1 MLQHTRCAT
10 ANYTLKCSSNTR
22 DTEQGGLKHQHHTYQ
37 DNWYLRT
44 LTKKFSKHQMSGNV
58 LCWNITHEHFIVQK
72 LYMKLPVL
80 TLRYKAYW
88 ACYLQFPCVQ
98 QIFKV
103 FYVTKGNFT
112 ADKHMHT
119 HWPPLK
125 NFKNKLTL
133 CSALFLEKGIT
144 GAGWGHGVGLCQ
156 IGAAVMAEKGYGYRA
171 ILAHYYKNTELVTY
185 YDMREPEI
193 E

>member
-133 CSALFLEKGIT
+133 CSALFLEKGNGMYMSSVFMKTGSSSIT
-144 GAGWGHGVGLCQ
+144 VSIQ
-156 IGAAVMAEKGYGYRA
+156 ILSLNLSMSSCK
-171 ILAHYYKNTELVTY
+171 IINKS
-185 YDMREPEI
+185 
-193 E
+193 